1 MQVILLERIEKLG
14 QMGDVVTVKPGFAR
28 NYLLPQKK
36 ALRAT
41 ADNRAYFQA
50 KRAELEARNLER
62 KQEAER
68 AARKIE
74 GMTVTMI
81 RQAGETGQLYGSVT
95 ARDIADALG
104 EQGAQI
110 ERGQVDLGRQIKTVG
125 LHPVTIRLHPEVSLE
140 VTVNVARS
148 QGEADSQLEAGRTVS
163 LEEQQEIAEQ
173 AVEEVISEVEELEA
187 AESDEAEESEETA
200 EDTESERA

>member
-14 QMGDVVTVKPGFAR
+14 FMGDEVAVKPGFAR

-41 ADNRAYFQA
+41 KANREYFEA

-62 KQEAER
+62 KREAER
-68 AARKIE
+68 AAEKVQ

-95 ARDIADALG
+95 ARDIADSLAD
-104 EQGAQI
+104 QGAHV
-110 ERGQVDLGRQIKTVG
+110 ERGQVDLGRQIKTIG
-125 LHPVTIRLHPEVSLE
+125 LHPVGIRLHPEVTVE

-148 QGEADSQLEAGRTVS
+148 QGEADSQIEAGRTVS
-163 LEEQQEIAEQ
+163 VEEQEQIADQ
-173 AVEEVISEVEELEA
+173 AVEEVISEVEQLETETDTGAESGSESEQA
-187 AESDEAEESEETA
+187 AE
-200 EDTESERA
+200 RA

>member
-14 QMGDVVTVKPGFAR
+14 QMGDEVSVKPGFAR

-41 ADNRAYFQA
+41 KDNRSYFEAQ
-50 KRAELEARNLER
+50 RAELEARNLER
-62 KQEAER
+62 KREAER
-68 AARKIE
+68 AAEKIQ
-74 GMTVTMI
+74 GMTVSML

-95 ARDIADALG
+95 ARDIADALAD
-104 EQGAQI
+104 QGAHV
-110 ERGQVDLGRQIKTVG
+110 ERGQVNLGRQIKTVG

-140 VTVNVARS
+140 ITVNVARS

-163 LEEQQEIAEQ
+163 VEEQEEIADQ

-187 AESDEAEESEETA
+187 DEAEESDETGEDETA
-200 EDTESERA
+200 ERA